1 MTVRTRRL
9 LQGITIVA
17 APLLLTMVGLSAMGR
32 EQPPP
37 IPPGITALAIE
48 TQTRECGGG
57 PGNEDVLAM
66 FRVPNGDRVWDV
78 FPGLLDSP
86 ELNRADTELTVLV
99 YRDGYPGILFM
110 APHAARLG
118 AGDREP
124 DPGTVDICVETVDG
138 SSARSLTSSTSRF
151 SLGALG
157 ASWRRLV
164 LGDLPPLGRDEPP

>member
-138 SSARSLTSSTSRF
+138 SSAIANDSAILYGSVAVAGSLV
-151 SLGALG
+151 AH
-157 ASWRRLV
+157 LV
-164 LGDLPPLGRDEPP
+164 DE